1 MYTQNR
7 NGLTDIGNELT
18 VTKGERGEGGKLGVS
33 D

>member
-18 VTKGERGEGGKLGVS
+18 VSKGERGEGGTN
-33 D
+33 